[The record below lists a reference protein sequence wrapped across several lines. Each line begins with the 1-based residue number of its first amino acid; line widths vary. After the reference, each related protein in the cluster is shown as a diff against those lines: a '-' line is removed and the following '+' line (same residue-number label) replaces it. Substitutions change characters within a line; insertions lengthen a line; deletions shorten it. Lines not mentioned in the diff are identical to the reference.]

1 MLGLAI
7 EKKVTSWLSV
17 VCNCPVCITQSWILS
32 LHSKSST
39 PEMDTWV
46 IRVAGGS
53 GVCPGGWWHCR
64 GKGDFCHARVER
76 EQSGTLPG
84 GCNTY
89 NESEGQTSLWQ
100 MNKKKS
106 ILGKGTVYARKGA
119 QKNEMGGSV
128 SICWS
133 IYVRMCVSVCVSEFY
148 VLCLCWDQGTEPS
161 TQRWRSR
168 KGNRECR
175 RALPKCVDLMHTYY
189 NTIVY
194 HWIGV
199 VS

>member
-1 MLGLAI
+1 
-7 EKKVTSWLSV
+7 
-17 VCNCPVCITQSWILS
+17 
-32 LHSKSST
+32 
-39 PEMDTWV
+39 
-46 IRVAGGS
+46 
-53 GVCPGGWWHCR
+53 
-64 GKGDFCHARVER
+64 
-76 EQSGTLPG
+76 
-84 GCNTY
+84 
-89 NESEGQTSLWQ
+89 

-106 ILGKGTVYARKGA
+106 ILGKGTAYARKGA

-175 RALPKCVDLMHTYY
+175 HALPKCVDLMHTYY
-189 NTIVY
+189 DTIVY